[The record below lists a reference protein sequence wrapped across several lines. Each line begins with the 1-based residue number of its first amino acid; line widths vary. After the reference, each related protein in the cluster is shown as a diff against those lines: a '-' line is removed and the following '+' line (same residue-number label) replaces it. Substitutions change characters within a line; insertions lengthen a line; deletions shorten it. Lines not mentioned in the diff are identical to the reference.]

1 MKVLVIY
8 AHPLP
13 ESFNAAVHRAVIES
27 LQRAGHEVDDLDLYA
42 ENFSPVLTA
51 EERRNYHDL
60 SINRVHTSVYI
71 ARLLHAEAVVFVFP
85 TWSFGVP
92 AILKGWF
99 DRVLIP
105 GVSFVLGPD
114 GKARPNLHNIKRIV
128 GVSTYGRPWWQVR
141 LAIGDLPRK
150 QITRYFRA
158 TTAFK
163 AKTDYVAL
171 YNMNQATATDRAAF
185 LDRVRA
191 AMKRL

>member
-13 ESFNAAVHRAVIES
+13 DSFNAGVHRAVIDS
-27 LQRAGHEVDDLDLYA
+27 LQKAGHEVDDLDLYA
-42 ENFSPVLTA
+42 ENFSPVLTPQ
-51 EERRNYHDL
+51 ERRDYHDL
-60 SINRVHTSVYI
+60 SINRAHVSVYI
-71 ARLLHAEAVVFVFP
+71 ARLMHAEAVVFVFP

-105 GVSFVLGPD
+105 GVSFTLGPD
-114 GKARPNLHNIKRIV
+114 GAARPALTHIKRIV
-128 GVSTYGRPWWQVR
+128 GVSTYGRPWWHVR
-141 LAIGDLPRK
+141 LLVGDLPRK

-158 TTAFK
+158 LTGFTAK
-163 AKTDYVAL
+163 ADYVAL
-171 YNMNQATATDRAAF
+171 YNMNQATPEKRAKF
-185 LDRVRA
+185 IERVRV